1 MIRFI
6 CLLVFALSI
15 NPSFGQDVEDEYM
28 IELAKE
34 LFLGLPIK
42 SDLPS
47 SLSLLKE
54 SNKVDKVTVL
64 DENIKATFISHPILN
79 INSIK
84 GDDRSGSADI
94 ELLFYNN
101 QIFERRIIV
110 NNQCDLTA
118 FNTLYN
124 LLKAVSFHIEAEK
137 PVTDSTSYRRNT
149 LFTAKDG
156 RNLAHIELSY
166 NPALFNPERD
176 LTDKAKTIAIVFAIY
191 DNTLY

>member
-42 SDLPS
+42 SDLSS

-54 SNKVDKVTVL
+54 SNKVDKVTIV
-64 DENIKATFISHPILN
+64 DKNIKATFISHPILN
-79 INSIK
+79 IKSIK
-84 GDDRSGSADI
+84 GEDSTGSADI
-94 ELLFYNN
+94 ELLFNKDEL
-101 QIFERRIIV
+101 FERRIIV
-110 NNQCDLTA
+110 IKQSDLTA

-124 LLKAVSFHIEAEK
+124 LLKAVSFHIETEK
-137 PVTDSTSYRRNT
+137 PVINSTCYRENT
-149 LFTAKDG
+149 LFSAKDG

-166 NPALFNPERD
+166 NPTLFDPERD
-176 LTDKAKTIAIVFAIY
+176 LVDEAKTIAVVFAIY